1 MAERRGTAGL
11 AGQVAPGQ
19 VIEYRVPDML
29 HRPWAKAWEEY
40 FEKNMDRPKVELDL
54 GFK

>member
-29 HRPWAKAWEEY
+29 HRPWAKVWEEY